1 MGVSQSRPEH
11 QRALKADV
19 HVFAKWDVLNVR
31 SLLQSFRR
39 MGQYSGYGF
48 AMVRSQFEAWL
59 CTATDQRIDSAHA
72 ARIFRIFD
80 DDVSGCVDILEFLG
94 GVVMFSRGSF
104 LEKMRLCFELYDFNI
119 NGHLSALE
127 LTLLMRQ
134 TYSGAMKMMGDYTP
148 IMDADVEDLS
158 RHAFNVYDD
167 DRNTAIDVA
176 EFAKWATGNRR
187 ASILIDVVDVAA
199 DRARGCDDENDS
211 AAEECAD
218 EEISDLESE
227 DGYRRRKAAAASL
240 RSKHP
245 VETKSAGAHEPR
257 LWGGAAARSR
267 NRQTIPDA
275 SLELEW
281 VHGYKSSGL
290 GSRNNIF
297 FVRDK
302 YTDKENLIVY
312 PAASVAV
319 VLDTRTHTQR
329 LYTGH
334 DDEVTAIALHPG
346 RQIVASGQRGGYIHL
361 WDASVNET
369 EMKCVLSSFHTE
381 GVCLLSFS
389 KDGHFLASVGA
400 DADHTMA
407 IWHWVSGIV
416 VASTKLGPSPIYDI
430 AWGPKPLAPS
440 KQAPD
445 SCLFLAVCGSKFA
458 KEFAMRPR
466 GGVFDPLPVAPQQPA
481 AYELVGSKLMISSS
495 GKLQTFVSIAYMKSD
510 IVIGTANGELYH
522 FQSKRLVKVVK
533 AHMERQHVSCLCEWS
548 EGGIISGSKDGTVRR
563 WDLALKE
570 IGKPIDVGSLSS
582 SPAGSHSVICVRA
595 DSAGNKLVVG
605 TRSSDI
611 IQLTF
616 KGTASSDL
624 RPKEKTLVTGHCVS
638 AALCVATHPT
648 MGEFATCGADCTL
661 RVWNAKTKKCV
672 SERLPST
679 GSAVSY
685 SADGNHLAVGLNN
698 GELIVMQTTAG
709 YRKVTTLILTD
720 AETQAKKNNYK
731 SEAPRNAI
739 SALAYSPD
747 GKSLAVGCAAGYVF
761 IYNIHEGVYVCG
773 SVCDSDGSSVKT
785 IDWSV
790 DSKALQSVD
799 GMGRLIRWDSS
810 GNRVDSASSVK
821 DVLWNTW
828 TCTDGWPVQG
838 ARGASSTIIS
848 CARSN
853 DHGEDLLA
861 VGSSAGAIE
870 LYKYPCTQSGAD
882 VPAKR
887 IYYGH
892 VGNITAIRFLPGG
905 TNLVSISDV
914 TVA

>member
-1 MGVSQSRPEH
+1 
-11 QRALKADV
+11 
-19 HVFAKWDVLNVR
+19 
-31 SLLQSFRR
+31 
-39 MGQYSGYGF
+39 
-48 AMVRSQFEAWL
+48 
-59 CTATDQRIDSAHA
+59 
-72 ARIFRIFD
+72 
-80 DDVSGCVDILEFLG
+80 
-94 GVVMFSRGSF
+94 
-104 LEKMRLCFELYDFNI
+104 
-119 NGHLSALE
+119 
-127 LTLLMRQ
+127 
-134 TYSGAMKMMGDYTP
+134 
-148 IMDADVEDLS
+148 
-158 RHAFNVYDD
+158 
-167 DRNTAIDVA
+167 
-176 EFAKWATGNRR
+176 
-187 ASILIDVVDVAA
+187 
-199 DRARGCDDENDS
+199 
-211 AAEECAD
+211 
-218 EEISDLESE
+218 
-227 DGYRRRKAAAASL
+227 
-240 RSKHP
+240 
-245 VETKSAGAHEPR
+245 
-257 LWGGAAARSR
+257 
-267 NRQTIPDA
+267 
-275 SLELEW
+275 
-281 VHGYKSSGL
+281 
-290 GSRNNIF
+290 
-297 FVRDK
+297 
-302 YTDKENLIVY
+302 
-312 PAASVAV
+312 
-319 VLDTRTHTQR
+319 
-329 LYTGH
+329 
-334 DDEVTAIALHPG
+334 
-346 RQIVASGQRGGYIHL
+346 
-361 WDASVNET
+361 
-369 EMKCVLSSFHTE
+369 
-381 GVCLLSFS
+381 
-389 KDGHFLASVGA
+389 
-400 DADHTMA
+400 
-407 IWHWVSGIV
+407 
-416 VASTKLGPSPIYDI
+416 
-430 AWGPKPLAPS
+430 
-440 KQAPD
+440 
-445 SCLFLAVCGSKFA
+445 
-458 KEFAMRPR
+458 
-466 GGVFDPLPVAPQQPA
+466 
-481 AYELVGSKLMISSS
+481 
-495 GKLQTFVSIAYMKSD
+495 
-510 IVIGTANGELYH
+510 
-522 FQSKRLVKVVK
+522 
-533 AHMERQHVSCLCEWS
+533 MERQHVSCLCEWS

-731 SEAPRNAI
+731 SKAPRNAI

-838 ARGASSTIIS
+838 ARGASSTIVS

-905 TNLVSISDV
+905 TNLVSISDADGCV
-914 TVA
+914 LQWACEHEELNREHVARELSDADDFNDAVEQELNRGSYSDNFVPETPRFGSEAASKYFRNINGTFYHVSQERAARDGHLSSCVDASLDLAWVKGYRGSDTRNNIISTDPETNLYILREVP